1 PGFGGRLARVR
12 FDVEGSQ
19 TALPTAVAASTSLTS
34 GGAYPDGTTV
44 EHYGY
49 TIPLTVDDVPGGDG
63 ILTNAL
69 GPFRV
74 GRVFIGT
81 NGSGGSA
88 YDAITVPVGANSINL
103 GLGWL
108 PARTGVLPLVGADQG
123 AANPVPGDVLAAFN
137 ARGGYALLTGLL
149 NFTVGLG
156 NQPIGPNGEQIG
168 GFEIVRYDSVTA
180 EGINVVERGVQLPG
194 FTSGGTGNTGASA
207 YVFDWQV
214 NFVQGAGAAVPGNS
228 ILGASTFCVPLS
240 IAVNAADPTTFPQ
253 PAVGGQ
259 QLSRFAQITR
269 ANDPASTEWI
279 RYDDFDSTNGQLVR
293 SAFPAL
299 QAVDTLLHQGVGGD
313 ATPIGG
319 PGGGPGSGGSGPGS
333 GGVGALGGRGAMLEG
348 AGAPRPSDVSD
359 VARASGEPR
368 ARLAARGAP
377 PALGPDWDPFRGV
390 DPYEGLPLTRAV
402 ASTLHFRGVLGTESS
417 EHGAGNVVVPVV
429 RITADM
435 TSLDIG
441 RPGADDA
448 AFVVGDGPNDLGF
461 AAFVHRAHYP
471 APSRVYHAYTSPN
484 DGTLSVVAASETTS
498 GQGNGFDVQAG
509 YVAFDR
515 GMPAPTPAGGA
526 AAGTV
531 LVTDPRQLSRI
542 VKFPTGELPRIAPQA
557 AIGSGAGAADLGV
570 PDATIDEVEFGNPV
584 VFAGLGGANPAS
596 HTAGAPLTLAG
607 DFGPNARSLT
617 VLPSSVRANSQRFF
631 TQLGLLQFYPQ
642 DGGIVRIGDELMAYL
657 SVDQVSGQ
665 ILIAEGGR
673 GALGTEP
680 QPHSIGESVVLL
692 EHWTATTLAA
702 PVGAG
707 DALLPLVSTQDFP
720 REGTALVDGELIHY
734 THLFDGALAM
744 PPTASEDGAQASG
757 TGAFR
762 GRFGTDAVQHVAGA
776 PVILFPARYWDR
788 YAPRFDGPE
797 LGYFGLER
805 EQVGALFTGVIWE
818 AEDSNRGGPETV
830 VLQRVGDAPWDADPE
845 STPGLTL
852 LEDGAYRGGLIPI
865 GRFSDRAEWRVFARY
880 ATGAFDPVL
889 GLSHGW
895 KETPRFGQLAVTYR
909 ARTRTLRSVVR

>member
-1 PGFGGRLARVR
+1 V
-12 FDVEGSQ
+12 
-19 TALPTAVAASTSLTS
+19 
-34 GGAYPDGTTV
+34 
-44 EHYGY
+44 
-49 TIPLTVDDVPGGDG
+49 
-63 ILTNAL
+63 
-69 GPFRV
+69 
-74 GRVFIGT
+74 
-81 NGSGGSA
+81 SA
-88 YDAITVPVGANSINL
+88 T
-103 GLGWL
+103 
-108 PARTGVLPLVGADQG
+108 
-123 AANPVPGDVLAAFN
+123 
-137 ARGGYALLTGLL
+137 
-149 NFTVGLG
+149 
-156 NQPIGPNGEQIG
+156 
-168 GFEIVRYDSVTA
+168 
-180 EGINVVERGVQLPG
+180 
-194 FTSGGTGNTGASA
+194 
-207 YVFDWQV
+207 
-214 NFVQGAGAAVPGNS
+214 
-228 ILGASTFCVPLS
+228 
-240 IAVNAADPTTFPQ
+240 DPTTFPQ

-259 QLSRFAQITR
+259 PQSRFAQITR
-269 ANDPASTEWI
+269 TNDPESTEWV
-279 RYDDFDSTNGQLVR
+279 RYDDFDANNGQLVR

-319 PGGGPGSGGSGPGS
+319 PGGGPGGGGGGGPGS
-333 GGVGALGGRGAMLEG
+333 GGVGEFGGRSAGVGG
-348 AGAPRPSDVSD
+348 AGALTPEAVD
-359 VARASGEPR
+359 RASAAPR
-368 ARLAARGAP
+368 ARLASTGGSA
-377 PALGPDWDPFRGV
+377 ALGSDWDPFRGV

-402 ASTLHFRGVLGTESS
+402 ASTLHFRGVLGTESG
-417 EHGAGNVVVPVV
+417 EHGAGNTVVPVV
-429 RITADM
+429 RIGADM
-435 TSLDIG
+435 TSLDVG

-471 APSRVYHAYTSPN
+471 APSRVFHAYTSPN
-484 DGTLSVVAASETTS
+484 DGTLSVVAASETTA
-498 GQGNGFDVQAG
+498 GQGNSFDVQSG

-515 GMPAPTPAGGA
+515 GMPVPTPAGGA

-584 VFAGLGGANPAS
+584 LFAGIGGANPAS
-596 HTAGAPLTLAG
+596 HTAGAPLTVAG
-607 DFGPNARSLT
+607 DLGRNARSLT

-642 DGGIVRIGDELMAYL
+642 DGGIIRVGDELMVYL
-657 SVDQVSGQ
+657 SVDQVSGR

-692 EHWTATTLAA
+692 EHWTATTLAS

-707 DALLPLVSTQDFP
+707 DALIPLVSTQNFP

-744 PPTASEDGAQASG
+744 PPSASEVGAHACG
-757 TGAFR
+757 TGDFG
-762 GRFGTDAVQHVAGA
+762 GRFGTDAVQLVAGA

-845 STPGLTL
+845 STPGLSL
-852 LEDGAYRGGLIPI
+852 LEDGAYQGGLIPI